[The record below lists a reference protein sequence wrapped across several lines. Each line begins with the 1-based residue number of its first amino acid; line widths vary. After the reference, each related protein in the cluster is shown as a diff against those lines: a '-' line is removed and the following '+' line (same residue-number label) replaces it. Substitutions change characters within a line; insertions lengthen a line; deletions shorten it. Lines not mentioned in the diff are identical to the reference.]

1 MRLYNLALISL
12 LASLGVLTAH
22 ARSTPLKVYLECS
35 ECYHNEIKEEMTF
48 VQYVRDRAE
57 SDVHIKTHSEWLTG
71 GSRRVHL
78 QLLGQGTYA
87 ALTDTFTIACESWE
101 SATQVHDKIEQHIRA
116 GLVRFMAYSNNL
128 AQIRVEQLAADTA
141 GTPAEPAAV
150 REDPWDHWKV
160 QISAWGYASGESTYD
175 YKNINSSLRAYR
187 VTKANKFTISLN
199 NSYNES
205 LFEYPDGSEFLS
217 LARSNSLAASHVHSI
232 AERVSIGGFAEAM
245 TSTYYSL
252 KEHFFAGPGIE
263 YSFFPYEESSYRHLM
278 LQYRINGH
286 IVNYIEET
294 LYDKTEE
301 TVINQSIKLAYLT
314 RKDWGQVEI
323 DLTGGNYLH
332 DMSLATASLY
342 SRVDLNVISGLSL
355 NLSGGITYANDQ
367 IYLPKLGATE
377 EETLLRLKQLK
388 TNYTYWSNVGFS
400 FTFGSSDASLVN
412 TRFGS

>member
-1 MRLYNLALISL
+1 MRLYNLALVSL
-12 LASLGVLTAH
+12 LASLGAVTAH
-22 ARSTPLKVYLECS
+22 AQSTPLKVYLECN

-71 GSRRVHL
+71 DSRRVHL

-87 ALTDTFTIACESWE
+87 TLTDTFTIACESWE
-101 SATQVHDKIEQHIRA
+101 SATQVHDKIEKHIRA

-128 AQIRVEQLAADTA
+128 DQLQIERIVADTSEKA
-141 GTPAEPAAV
+141 VAAAIPE
-150 REDPWDHWKV
+150 EDPWDRWKV
-160 QISAWGYASGESTYD
+160 QISAWGYANGESTYD
-175 YKNINSSLRAYR
+175 YKNISSSLRAYR
-187 VTKANKFTISLN
+187 VTKENKFTISLN

-205 LFEYPDGSEFLS
+205 LFEYGDGSEFLS
-217 LARSNSLAASHVHSI
+217 LARSNSVALSHVHSI
-232 AERVSIGGFAEAM
+232 GERISIGGFAEAI
-245 TSTYYSL
+245 TSTYYNL
-252 KEHFFAGPGIE
+252 KEHYFAGPGVE

-286 IVNYIEET
+286 IVKYQEET

-301 TVINQSIKLAYLT
+301 TVVNQSLKLAYLT

-323 DLTGGNYLH
+323 DLSVGNYLH

-342 SRVDLNVISGLSL
+342 TRVDLNVISGLSL
-355 NLSGGITYANDQ
+355 NVSGGITYANDQ
-367 IYLPKLGATE
+367 IYLPKQGASE

-388 TNYTYWSNVGFS
+388 TNYTYWSNVGLS